1 MTAAA
6 DRIPQ
11 RFTPELQSVARIIA
25 GFLLVRHGM
34 EQWFGF
40 PAAFVQSDPGS
51 FYGAL
56 KLLALP
62 GGILLMLGL
71 FTRPVS
77 AVLAPLFLIYWLAVP
92 LPAALLEG
100 QRLFGA
106 RGPSDPL
113 LLNFAFL
120 LYLAAAGPGT
130 WSLDRLRDRTGALR
144 QARWAPYAL
153 GTLRIIAGF
162 LFLHHGIE
170 KVFGGRVPLDPVSLR
185 AFAALLENVGGPLL
199 MLGLFTRP
207 LAFLLSGEMAFAYF
221 INHAPDGFWGS
232 FIEPNQEAAILNCF
246 LFLFMWAAGP
256 GAWSV
261 SGFAGGRPATR
272 SLPSEGTS
280 DGPASS
286 RASRHRVDPA
296 AAGDHVGAEQH

>member
-1 MTAAA
+1 MTTAAE
-6 DRIPQ
+6 RIPQ
-11 RFTPELQSVARIIA
+11 RFTSELQSVARIIT

-40 PAAFVQSDPGS
+40 PAAWVPSEPAS
-51 FYGAL
+51 LYGIL
-56 KLLALP
+56 KLLSLP
-62 GGILLMLGL
+62 GGVLLMLGL
-71 FTRPVS
+71 WTRPIS
-77 AVLAPLFLIYWLAVP
+77 MVLAPLSLIYWLAVP

-120 LYLAAAGPGT
+120 LYLVASGPGR
-130 WSLDRLRDRTGALR
+130 WSLDCVRDRTAALR
-144 QARWAPYAL
+144 QASWTPQAL
-153 GTLRIIAGF
+153 ATLRIIAGF

-199 MLGLFTRP
+199 MLGLLTRP

-221 INHAPDGFWGS
+221 INHAQDGFWAS
-232 FIEPNQEAAILNCF
+232 FVEPNQEAAILNCF

-261 SGFAGGRPATR
+261 SSRIGRRRATPV
-272 SLPSEGTS
+272 LPSEGTS

-296 AAGDHVGAEQH
+296 AAGERVGAKQH